1 MTTSHELFERARRV
15 IPGGVNSPV
24 RACLSVGAEPLFI
37 EKAYGSKMRSVDGR
51 EYIDYVM
58 SWGPML
64 LGHAHPEVLEAACA
78 AAARG
83 SSFGAPCEAEVVLA
97 EMVCAAVPGIEMTR
111 MVSSGTEAT
120 MSALR
125 LARAATG
132 RNRIVKFEG
141 CYHGHADAFL
151 ASAGSGVATLSI
163 PGTPGVPEDTV
174 RHTLLAPYN
183 DLAAVKNLFE
193 VYEKDIAAV
202 FIEPVAGNIGLVPP
216 APGFLQGLRDLC
228 TKHGALLVFDEVI
241 TGFRLAYGGA
251 QSVFGITPDL
261 TCLGKII
268 GGGFPVGAY
277 GGRRDLMELI
287 APSGGVYQAGTLSG
301 NPVAMAAGIAT
312 LTLLAK
318 ADYAGLAAR
327 TERLARE
334 LAGIIEAKGVTV
346 QCNVMASAFT
356 LFFAPAPVTD
366 YETAKASDT
375 ARYAAF
381 YRSMREA
388 GVVLAPSGFECAFT
402 SFAHGEADFA
412 ATLEAARRATV

>member
-1 MTTSHELFERARRV
+1 MTTSHELFERAKRV

-37 EKAYGSKMRSVDGR
+37 ERAYGSKMRSVEGR

-64 LGHAHPEVLEAACA
+64 LGHAHPEVVEAARA
-78 AAARG
+78 ATARG

-97 EMVCAAVPGIEMTR
+97 EMVCAAMPGIEMAR

-202 FIEPVAGNIGLVPP
+202 FVEPVAGNIGLVPP
-216 APGFLQGLRDLC
+216 APGFLQGLRDVC

-268 GGGFPVGAY
+268 GGGFPVGSY
-277 GGRRDLMELI
+277 GGRRDLMEMI

-318 ADYAGLAAR
+318 ADYDGLAAK
-327 TERLARE
+327 TSRLAGE
-334 LAGIIEAKGVTV
+334 LAKILESKGTAV
-346 QCNVMASAFT
+346 QCNTMASAFT
-356 LFFAPAPVTD
+356 LFFAPAPVTN

-375 ARYAAF
+375 ARYAAL

-388 GVVLAPSGFECAFT
+388 GVYLAPSGFECAFT
-402 SFAHGEADFA
+402 SFAHGEEDFA
-412 ATLEAARRATV
+412 ATVEAARSARF

>member
-1 MTTSHELFERARRV
+1 MSASHELFVRAKRV

-37 EKAYGSKMRSVDGR
+37 ERAFGSKMVSVEGR

-64 LGHAHPEVLEAACA
+64 LGHAHPEVVEAVNLAVS
-78 AAARG
+78 RG
-83 SSFGAPCEAEVVLA
+83 SSYGAPCLAEVELA
-97 EMVCAAVPGIEMTR
+97 EMVCAAVPGIEMVR

-132 RNRIVKFEG
+132 RNRIIKFEG
-141 CYHGHADAFL
+141 CYHGHGDPFL
-151 ASAGSGVATLSI
+151 ASAGSGLATLAI

-174 RHTLLAPYN
+174 RHTLLAPFN
-183 DLAAVKNLFE
+183 DLDTVKSLFE
-193 VYEKDIAAV
+193 VYEKDVAAV
-202 FIEPVAGNIGLVPP
+202 FVEPVAGNIGLVPP
-216 APGFLQGLRDLC
+216 APGFLEGLRELC
-228 TKHGALLVFDEVI
+228 TRYGALLVFDEVI

-251 QSVFGITPDL
+251 QSVYGIAPDL

-277 GGRRDLMELI
+277 GGRRDLMELV

-312 LTLLAK
+312 LKLLAK
-318 ADYAGLAAR
+318 ADYDGLAAKTR
-327 TERLARE
+327 DLAFK
-334 LAGIIEAKGVTV
+334 LAEILETKGASV

-356 LFFAPAPVTD
+356 VFFAPGPVTN
-366 YETAKASDT
+366 YETAKLSDSG
-375 ARYAAF
+375 RYGRF

-388 GVVLAPSGFECAFT
+388 GVYLAPSGYECAFT
-402 SFAHGEADFA
+402 SFAHGPEDFA
-412 ATLEAARRATV
+412 ATIEAASKAEI